1 MKKFVSIAL
10 AVLLVLTFCSCGKK
24 QESGTNNEKSDGMKE
39 ISWLNY
45 NVGPVANLIGVHFID
60 EKGKIVEAND
70 KQNIAKIAVEPL
82 CPYCHCD
89 RWMETIEFEELP
101 IEELGNQTV
110 LFETT
115 AECLDWHKHW
125 DTSEFNISILL
136 TLNK

>member
-1 MKKFVSIAL
+1 MKRFVSIAL

-24 QESGTNNEKSDGMKE
+24 QESETNNEKSDGIKE
-39 ISWLNY
+39 ISWSDY

-60 EKGKIVEAND
+60 EKGKRVEAND
-70 KQNIAKIAVEPL
+70 KQNIAEIAVEPL

-89 RWMETIEFEELP
+89 RWMETIKFEELP

-115 AECLDWHKHW
+115 AKCLDWDKHW